1 MSFWNSIQL
10 WQRMLL
16 ILACAMV
23 AVLIWGFSQ
32 LIWRRMQQNK
42 FKLADPEKSQ
52 VVGEANTEGTSKSD
66 EIPFGIRALEAGVEV
81 EGVVVSRPTSPRA
94 VHNHNPS
101 NMTLV
106 DGRSSMAS
114 LLSCAQPNSS
124 RNSLG
129 PPSPGL
135 VTTLNNVNNAQQP
148 MISPLRS
155 IYQPNP
161 YGFSGST
168 IQNLPS
174 HHSSTASTRTASAEN
189 VPTLVEPN
197 LSRPG
202 PSTRGLSSPPLV
214 YNNRVSAMIHS
225 QRRSGTFEGPRPG
238 QLNVYGP
245 SRSPTPPESSPL
257 PCLSENLGSDPRD
270 SDSSGSN
277 SEDDKHT
284 TSTDM
289 HSSNH
294 SSDEGTG
301 DLTLMHTHR
310 LSHAAE
316 VGQLTRR
323 PPGQAR
329 IQSTSSIQSL
339 RAANTPPNGTVYNTA
354 SSPVYPMDTAIS
366 PSASLDNI
374 EFQQS
379 QRRSLSTFQYNQHVE
394 LAREHFPPQLAAQP
408 RDENVGKVDDT
419 TPTSRPAS
427 IRSKKSSK
435 KLVKKNRQGQAGEG
449 GV

>member
-1 MSFWNSIQL
+1 
-10 WQRMLL
+10 MLL
-16 ILACAMV
+16 VLACAMV
-23 AVLIWGFSQ
+23 AVLVWGSWQ

-52 VVGEANTEGTSKSD
+52 VVGETSTEGTSKSD

-81 EGVVVSRPTSPRA
+81 EGVVISRPTSPRA
-94 VHNHNPS
+94 VHNRNPS

-106 DGRSSMAS
+106 DGRSSMGS
-114 LLSCAQPNSS
+114 LLSCAQLNSS

-135 VTTLNNVNNAQQP
+135 VPTLNSVNNAQQP
-148 MISPLRS
+148 LISPLRS

-174 HHSSTASTRTASAEN
+174 HHSSAASTRTVSAEN
-189 VPTLVEPN
+189 VPTLAEPS
-197 LSRPG
+197 LSRPV
-202 PSTRGLSSPPLV
+202 PSTRGPSSPPPV
-214 YNNRVSAMIHS
+214 YNNRVSAMINS
-225 QRRSGTFEGPRPG
+225 QRRSGTYEGPRPG
-238 QLNVYGP
+238 QPNVYGP
-245 SRSPTPPESSPL
+245 SRSPTPPEPSPL
-257 PCLSENLGSDPRD
+257 PSLSENLGPDPRD

-277 SEDDKHT
+277 SEDDKQT

-289 HSSNH
+289 HSGNP

-301 DLTLMHTHR
+301 DLTLMQTHR

-339 RAANTPPNGTVYNTA
+339 RATNTPPNGTVYNTA
-354 SSPVYPMDTAIS
+354 SSPVYPMDTTMPS
-366 PSASLDNI
+366 SASLDNI

-394 LAREHFPPQLAAQP
+394 LAREHFQPQLAAQP
-408 RDENVGKVDDT
+408 RDENVGRVEDT
-419 TPTSRPAS
+419 TPTSSRPAS
-427 IRSKKSSK
+427 IRSKKSFK
-435 KLVKKNRQGQAGEG
+435 KLVKKNRQSQACEG
-449 GV
+449 SV